1 MLPPVDRTGSGIYNG
16 DEKYNCDGIVMKKKL
31 GAILI
36 LLSIAAV
43 GIGVF
48 FLFYRQPA
56 DKAPEGLCV
65 RITDGEIHAQCN
77 GEYLLPGVQTS
88 DTPGSAS
95 VKTAADASIRI
106 TYGDVSV
113 LLVEDEILSPA
124 SATVLVFDG
133 SSVSREEITAIWPS
147 YAVITGQCSEE
158 TLRLLDSACK
168 AVYRVSLQGAVTL
181 TTDGTQVFFTTEKEA
196 SSKDIFPYRRDGT
209 FRTLPMEEESDCIYV
224 INRNSKVFHLPSCP
238 SVGQIKDSNR
248 LLSDES
254 RAALLAAGYRPCG
267 GCQP

>member
-1 MLPPVDRTGSGIYNG
+1 
-16 DEKYNCDGIVMKKKL
+16 MKKKL
-31 GAILI
+31 WTILI
-36 LLSIAAV
+36 LLLIAAV

-48 FLFYRQPA
+48 FLFYHQPA

-65 RITDGEIHAQCN
+65 RIADGEIRAQCN
-77 GEYLLPGVQTS
+77 GKELLPDVQAL

-95 VKTAADASIRI
+95 VKTAEDASIRI
-106 TYGDVSV
+106 TYGEVSV
-113 LLVEDEILSPA
+113 LLIEDEILSPA

-133 SSVSREEITAIWPS
+133 SSVGREEITAVWPS

-158 TLRLLDSACK
+158 TLRLLDSICK

-196 SSKDIFPYRRDGT
+196 SSKEIFPYRRDVT
-209 FRTLPMEEESDCIYV
+209 FRALPTEEESDCTYV
-224 INRNSKVFHLPSCP
+224 INLNSKVFHLPSCP
-238 SVGQIKDSNR
+238 SVGQMKDSNR
-248 LLSDES
+248 LLSGES
-254 RAALLAAGYRPCG
+254 RETLLAAGYRPCG

>member
-1 MLPPVDRTGSGIYNG
+1 MEVEIQCKR
-16 DEKYNCDGIVMKKKL
+16 DGIVMKKKL
-31 GAILI
+31 WTILA

-48 FLFYRQPA
+48 FLFYRQSA
-56 DKAPEGLCV
+56 DNAPEGLWV

-77 GEYLLPGVQTS
+77 GEDLLPGVQIS
-88 DTPGSAS
+88 DTSGSAS

-106 TYGDVSV
+106 TYGDVSI

-133 SSVSREEITAIWPS
+133 SSVSREKITAIWPS

-181 TTDGTQVFFTTEKEA
+181 TTDGTQVFFTTENEA
-196 SSKDIFPYRRDGT
+196 SSKDIFPYRRDVT
-209 FRTLPMEEESDCIYV
+209 FRALPTEEKSDCTYV
-224 INRNSKVFHLPSCP
+224 INLNSKVFHLPSCP
-238 SVGQIKDSNR
+238 SVGQMKDSNR